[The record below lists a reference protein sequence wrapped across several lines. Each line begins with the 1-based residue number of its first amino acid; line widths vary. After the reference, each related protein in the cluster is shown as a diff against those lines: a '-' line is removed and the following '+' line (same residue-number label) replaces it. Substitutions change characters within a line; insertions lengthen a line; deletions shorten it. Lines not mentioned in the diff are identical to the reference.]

1 MTFPSANRNRKSN
14 RSLHSIGSLCP
25 QTGDTQPHGV
35 ETIKRPARL
44 PSNTIPYITTTTS
57 EFRSHLPSQTQNKKP
72 SPIASRSQAIHRR
85 ARNQEAAMSGRRNRG
100 GASAPL
106 ALAPGPGQRP
116 PPPSQSSRRPAAA
129 TLEQRLLSS
138 VQREIDDARAM
149 QRAEAGQG
157 SSSLSHSTS
166 APASS
171 RSRFWPRARQAARK
185 VLGISKKPS
194 ARSAAGTPHGQ
205 DTVAEAT
212 GTSESAAVAAART
225 GTGDEARSEQQ
236 PVEVARTRSEFAAM
250 MQTAL
255 AKIQEGAAADDQAQG
270 QAAFDEMDMA
280 MAALAKIQEDA
291 AADDEDQGQ
300 AAFAEMEKAMTG
312 LMDLSHKKTSG
323 PPKLPR
329 DFATKW
335 PHSDG
340 DPLLGRVMKDPI
352 ILASG
357 YTVDK
362 SCQQW
367 SLAQKN
373 TCPVTGHSLP
383 HSLTAPNHLLHDMI
397 AEWCLDHS
405 NLARSS
411 IGRSLPLVPPA
422 EDEIQEIL
430 ELFSGHSV
438 RQKEA
443 LRMLNLMSKTSKGM
457 QPCLAKWPELTPLL
471 MDLRKQW
478 MNVWSADIE
487 ALRIS
492 LIHNLSMHRPNREIL
507 ACQNEVPAVLKN
519 VVERAGKLGLSA
531 SLLAMVASIIATLSE
546 FDVFRKRMVTIGGMK
561 MLSGLLKIEDVV
573 LRKETGAAILA
584 LCADEEAKLSAAVS
598 DVPDK
603 LLECFMA
610 TDEFLLLLNR
620 LPKSPEALDMICDK
634 AMELVNI
641 VMEEDAGGMVTSQ
654 GIHSAISLI
663 FVITER
669 DVGKLKVKNVEDF
682 KERLRELSSKRMPMQ
697 TMFQVEKIIK
707 ALSEMFP
714 APATQ

>member
-1 MTFPSANRNRKSN
+1 
-14 RSLHSIGSLCP
+14 
-25 QTGDTQPHGV
+25 
-35 ETIKRPARL
+35 
-44 PSNTIPYITTTTS
+44 
-57 EFRSHLPSQTQNKKP
+57 
-72 SPIASRSQAIHRR
+72 
-85 ARNQEAAMSGRRNRG
+85 MSGRRNRG

-255 AKIQEGAAADDQAQG
+255 AKIQEGAAADDQA
-270 QAAFDEMDMA
+270 
-280 MAALAKIQEDA
+280 
-291 AADDEDQGQ
+291 QGQ

>member
-1 MTFPSANRNRKSN
+1 MQYIGLDQLQWLGHLGDDALLDGMLDRRRACCRHGLKDCWALLGGSRALHSVKSIRSSCKSINRWLQTYNDIPSRNGKSN
-14 RSLHSIGSLCP
+14 RSSCQPFAQHWESLP
-25 QTGDTQPHGV
+25 PDRRHPTTWRRNYKKASPSLLQY
-35 ETIKRPARL
+35 RPRYNCHHFRIQITPSL
-44 PSNTIPYITTTTS
+44 PNSKQEAIAQRPT
-57 EFRSHLPSQTQNKKP
+57 
-72 SPIASRSQAIHRR
+72 PIASRSQATNRR

-100 GASAPL
+100 EASAPP
-106 ALAPGPGQRP
+106 ALAPPGPGERP
-116 PPPSQSSRRPAAA
+116 PPSSQSSRRPAAA
-129 TLEQRLLSS
+129 TLEQRLRSS
-138 VQREIDDARAM
+138 VEREIDDARAT

-205 DTVAEAT
+205 DTVPDAS

-225 GTGDEARSEQQ
+225 GTGDEAGSEQQ
-236 PVEVARTRSEFAAM
+236 PVEVAPTRSEFAAM

-255 AKIQEGAAADDQAQG
+255 AKIQEGDAADDQAKR
-270 QAAFDEMDMA
+270 QAAIAEMEKA
-280 MAALAKIQEDA
+280 MTFAEMEKAMTALMKIQEDA
-291 AADDEDQGQ
+291 AVGDEAQGQ

-340 DPLLGRVMKDPI
+340 DPLLERVMKDPI

-471 MDLRKQW
+471 MDLR
-478 MNVWSADIE
+478 
-487 ALRIS
+487 
-492 LIHNLSMHRPNREIL
+492 
-507 ACQNEVPAVLKN
+507 
-519 VVERAGKLGLSA
+519 
-531 SLLAMVASIIATLSE
+531 
-546 FDVFRKRMVTIGGMK
+546 
-561 MLSGLLKIEDVV
+561 
-573 LRKETGAAILA
+573 
-584 LCADEEAKLSAAVS
+584 
-598 DVPDK
+598 
-603 LLECFMA
+603 
-610 TDEFLLLLNR
+610 
-620 LPKSPEALDMICDK
+620 
-634 AMELVNI
+634 
-641 VMEEDAGGMVTSQ
+641 
-654 GIHSAISLI
+654 
-663 FVITER
+663 
-669 DVGKLKVKNVEDF
+669 
-682 KERLRELSSKRMPMQ
+682 
-697 TMFQVEKIIK
+697 
-707 ALSEMFP
+707 
-714 APATQ
+714 

>member
-1 MTFPSANRNRKSN
+1 
-14 RSLHSIGSLCP
+14 
-25 QTGDTQPHGV
+25 
-35 ETIKRPARL
+35 
-44 PSNTIPYITTTTS
+44 
-57 EFRSHLPSQTQNKKP
+57 
-72 SPIASRSQAIHRR
+72 
-85 ARNQEAAMSGRRNRG
+85 MSGRRNRG
-100 GASAPL
+100 GASP
-106 ALAPGPGQRP
+106 PGPGERP

-129 TLEQRLLSS
+129 TLEQRLRSS
-138 VQREIDDARAM
+138 VEREIDEASAM
-149 QRAEAGQG
+149 QPAEAGQG
-157 SSSLSHSTS
+157 SSSP

-171 RSRFWPRARQAARK
+171 RPRFWPRARQAARK

-205 DTVAEAT
+205 DTVPDAS

-225 GTGDEARSEQQ
+225 GTGDEAGSEQQ
-236 PVEVARTRSEFAAM
+236 PVEVAPTRSEFAAM

-255 AKIQEGAAADDQAQG
+255 AKIQEGDAADDQA
-270 QAAFDEMDMA
+270 
-280 MAALAKIQEDA
+280 
-291 AADDEDQGQ
+291 QGQ

-335 PHSDG
+335 PHSEG
-340 DPLLGRVMKDPI
+340 DPLLERVMKDPI

-430 ELFSGHSV
+430 ELFSGHPV

-471 MDLRKQW
+471 MNLRKHW

-487 ALRIS
+487 AQRIS

-507 ACQNEVPAVLKN
+507 AGQNEVPAVLKN

-561 MLSGLLKIEDVV
+561 MLSGLLKIEDDVV

-598 DVPDK
+598 DVPDR

-610 TDEFLLLLNR
+610 TDEFLLLLDR

-682 KERLRELSSKRMPMQ
+682 KERLRELSSKRIPMQ

-707 ALSEMFP
+707 TLSEMFP
-714 APATQ
+714 APTTQLQNQ

>member
-1 MTFPSANRNRKSN
+1 
-14 RSLHSIGSLCP
+14 
-25 QTGDTQPHGV
+25 
-35 ETIKRPARL
+35 
-44 PSNTIPYITTTTS
+44 
-57 EFRSHLPSQTQNKKP
+57 
-72 SPIASRSQAIHRR
+72 
-85 ARNQEAAMSGRRNRG
+85 MSGRRNRG
-100 GASAPL
+100 GASAPP
-106 ALAPGPGQRP
+106 ALAPPGPGERP

-129 TLEQRLLSS
+129 TLEQRLRSS
-138 VQREIDDARAM
+138 VEREIDEASAM
-149 QRAEAGQG
+149 QPAEAGQG
-157 SSSLSHSTS
+157 SSSP

-171 RSRFWPRARQAARK
+171 RPRFWPRARQAARK

-205 DTVAEAT
+205 DTVPDAS

-225 GTGDEARSEQQ
+225 GTGDEAGSEQQ
-236 PVEVARTRSEFAAM
+236 PVEVAPTRSEFAAM

-255 AKIQEGAAADDQAQG
+255 AKIQEGDAADDQAKR
-270 QAAFDEMDMA
+270 QAAIAAMEKAMTFAEMEKA
-280 MAALAKIQEDA
+280 MTALMKIQEDA
-291 AADDEDQGQ
+291 AVGDQAQGQ

-335 PHSDG
+335 PHSEG
-340 DPLLGRVMKDPI
+340 DPLLERVMKDPI

-430 ELFSGHSV
+430 ELFSGHPV

-471 MDLRKQW
+471 MNLRKHW

-487 ALRIS
+487 AQRIS

-507 ACQNEVPAVLKN
+507 AGQNEVPAVLKN

-598 DVPDK
+598 DVPDR

-610 TDEFLLLLNR
+610 TDEFLLLLDR

-682 KERLRELSSKRMPMQ
+682 KERLRELSSKRIPMQ

-707 ALSEMFP
+707 TLSEMFP
-714 APATQ
+714 APTTQLQNQ